1 MKKRMAKSSAR
12 SKRREGSQKST
23 TSTGK
28 TAPPSQELKEL
39 AETLKSLSTSS
50 GPTDS
55 GSTDSIP
62 EHDTQNAE
70 TKLYLERCQAR
81 NLEFCE
87 TWAKGEVAG
96 VDIIKPLSYFLIQ
109 ALNTLTIE
117 GLFSDK
123 KTTATSG

>member
-50 GPTDS
+50 GSTDS
-55 GSTDSIP
+55 IPESIP

-70 TKLYLERCQAR
+70 TKLYLEQCQAR

-87 TWAKGEVAG
+87 TWANGEVAG

-123 KTTATSG
+123 KTTATIG